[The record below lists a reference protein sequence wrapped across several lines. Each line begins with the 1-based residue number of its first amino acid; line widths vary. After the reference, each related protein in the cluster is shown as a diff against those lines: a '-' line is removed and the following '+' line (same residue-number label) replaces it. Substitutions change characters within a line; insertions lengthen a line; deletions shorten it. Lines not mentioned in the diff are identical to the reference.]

1 MQLFFFLFSP
11 QLVHV
16 LSCIDTM
23 NEGIFIISIC
33 NFTEITIDFCINI
46 CFLFKTVFYSLNKNR
61 RPDTESTNEN
71 GNFPHFSKEKKGKIG
86 MLIKQYSFLI
96 HFFFLKKKQSPY
108 KSQMY
113 GTPYLPYE
121 VISWEYGAF

>member
-1 MQLFFFLFSP
+1 MNIFALFVMTYPILIAIIFFLFSP
-11 QLVHV
+11 QLFHV

-46 CFLFKTVFYSLNKNR
+46 FFLFKTVFYSLNKNR

-71 GNFPHFSKEKKGKIG
+71 GNFPHFSEEKKR
-86 MLIKQYSFLI
+86 
-96 HFFFLKKKQSPY
+96 
-108 KSQMY
+108 
-113 GTPYLPYE
+113 
-121 VISWEYGAF
+121 